1 MWTGAKSLSR
11 KSAPNDPWKLLL
23 AVTWIGGTEP
33 GFQLLESWRPLGAV
47 GVVQESKRLTQMLER
62 LAHFY

>member
-33 GFQLLESWRPLGAV
+33 GFQLLESWRV
-47 GVVQESKRLTQMLER
+47 GDRLVQLELYKRVR
-62 LAHFY
+62 G